1 MKNSSDLRKNYL
13 EQLIARL
20 STDIESLNDQ
30 IGWTQNNVDK
40 DQLQRQINNKFNELK
55 KIESELSQLNQPS
68 LEQVDPDK
76 IPFTNRDAAISEIT
90 GNNFPTYC
98 LITAPKGYGKTEL
111 LKQIQKRFQELQ
123 WCCAYASMSGD
134 QSIEDLE
141 KELASSLNL
150 KIKEGNELPWGEH
163 LGSLLHG
170 NWRKW
175 QSQEQTDNEGKKGIV
190 LLIDLDGN
198 APHKQRLNEIF
209 DQLKQLGARIEKCLK
224 GLQFFKDNS
233 KSFRVVITTRCL
245 TDLPID
251 LIFPKRILS
260 PFDWEVI
267 QDTAT
272 KYLKPIDMTSES
284 LALLAG
290 HLLYLT
296 GGHPGS
302 IAEALK
308 VYRNEGYTVNW
319 FLTSYGS
326 KIWERNLKNCR
337 DQIKESLTKE
347 NSHLYECIEKL
358 SIFPRINGHWLLKQ
372 AIQKFQL
379 PFSDDSYKL
388 NVELTKTSIF
398 SRDQMGSIK
407 DGMTRRLLVIGL
419 LRESSPENFKELCS
433 KAADICRDYIDE
445 LKSKNNPSDAG
456 LAGTWSM
463 QYFFQILQQHAG
475 FINHGA
481 DSLTYRQDLRKTF
494 FDKTVEETLGIFRN
508 TDKEQFHE
516 FICTLKS
523 EVEHDWEF
531 KFLVNYYLH
540 NDEYNDKP
548 YRDLIQKLDEAIQNN

>member
-1 MKNSSDLRKNYL
+1 MKNSSDLQKNYL

-20 STDIESLNDQ
+20 NTEIESLSNQ
-30 IGWTQNNVDK
+30 IGWTLNNVHK
-40 DQLQRQINNKFNELK
+40 DQLERQLKDKFKE
-55 KIESELSQLNQPS
+55 IEKAYSELSQLNQES
-68 LEQVDPDK
+68 LDQVDPDK
-76 IPFTNRDAAISEIT
+76 IPFTNRDATISEIT

-98 LITAPKGYGKTEL
+98 LITAPKGYGKTEF
-111 LKQIQKRFQELQ
+111 LKHIQKRFQELQ

-141 KELASSLNL
+141 KELASSLNIQ
-150 KIKEGNELPWGEH
+150 IKEGNELPWGER

-170 NWRKW
+170 NWRKL
-175 QSQEQTDNEGKKGIV
+175 QSQEQIDNKGKKGIV

-209 DQLKQLGARIEKCLK
+209 DQLKKLSERIEKCLK

-233 KSFRVVITTRCL
+233 KSLRVIIATRCL
-245 TDLPID
+245 TDLPRD

-260 PFDWEVI
+260 LFNWEVI

-308 VYRNEGYTVNW
+308 VYRSEGYTVNW

-326 KIWERNLKNCR
+326 RIWEKNLKNCR

-347 NSHLYECIEKL
+347 NNHLYESIEKL
-358 SIFPRINGHWLLKQ
+358 SIFPILNGSWILKEAFQ
-372 AIQKFQL
+372 RFQL
-379 PFSDDSYKL
+379 PFNGDSFKL
-388 NVELTKTSIF
+388 STELTKTSIF
-398 SRDQMGSIK
+398 TRDKTFIK

-419 LRESSPENFKELCS
+419 LRESSPENFQNLCKE
-433 KAADICRDYIDE
+433 AAQICRDYVDD
-445 LKSKNNPSDAG
+445 LKSKNDFA

-463 QYFFQILQQHAG
+463 QYFFQTLQQHAG
-475 FINHGA
+475 FINYGA
-481 DSLTYRQDLRKTF
+481 DSLAYRQELRRTF
-494 FDKTVEETLGIFRN
+494 FDETVEETIGIFRN
-508 TDKEQFHE
+508 TDREQTHE
-516 FICTLKS
+516 FLSTLKS

-531 KFLVNYYLH
+531 QFLVNYYLH
-540 NDEYNDKP
+540 NDEYNDTP
-548 YRDLIQKLDEAIQNN
+548 YRYLIHKLDEAIQNN